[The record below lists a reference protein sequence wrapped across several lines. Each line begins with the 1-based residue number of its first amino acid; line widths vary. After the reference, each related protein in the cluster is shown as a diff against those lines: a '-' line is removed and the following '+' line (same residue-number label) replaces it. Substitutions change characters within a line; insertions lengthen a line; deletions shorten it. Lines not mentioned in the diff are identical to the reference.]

1 MLEMLTQFEMLAYI
15 LAGLLFILALA
26 GLSQQKTANRGN
38 KSGICGMAL
47 ALVAVIVVTLAGNAE
62 IAAQTAG
69 LMVVGIAIGAAIGV
83 WRAVKV
89 QMTEMPQLVAML
101 HQFVG
106 LAAVLVGFNSFFIEP
121 GGHFECAMNAYH
133 LGEVGLAIFIGAV
146 TFTGSIVAFLKL
158 SAKISGKPLMIPG
171 RNAINAIMVLVC
183 LACIGWLIHHGGL
196 ARPRSSSGA
205 CHRWR

>member
-38 KSGICGMAL
+38 LFGVCGMAL
-47 ALVAVIVVTLAGNAE
+47 AHVAVIMVTLAGNAE
-62 IAAQTAG
+62 IAALTAG

-121 GGHFECAMNAYH
+121 GGHFQGAINAYH
-133 LGEVGLAIFIGAV
+133 LGELLYMLAM
-146 TFTGSIVAFLKL
+146 SVAYEGELSNVDAFNQPGVEAYKRIMGPKL
-158 SAKISGKPLMIPG
+158 AEVKAANQKK
-171 RNAINAIMVLVC
+171 
-183 LACIGWLIHHGGL
+183 
-196 ARPRSSSGA
+196 
-205 CHRWR
+205 